1 MIKISSPL
9 RQQEIIELLNAYTDD
24 DVSFVF
30 KEKKGI
36 ALLFE
41 TSATDHGK
49 AAKLAK
55 AHIKNQPW
63 GSVLSFQ
70 SIAI

>member
-1 MIKISSPL
+1 MIRISSPL
-9 RQQEIIELLNAYTDD
+9 RQDEIIELLNAYTDG
-24 DVSFVF
+24 DVSFTF

-41 TSATDHGK
+41 TNADDLEK

-55 AHIKNQPW
+55 AHIKEQSW

-70 SIAI
+70 SIAV